1 MEKSEVTN
9 IVKIEASS
17 KTNERRVPTG
27 IEGFDSFVEG
37 GFPRGSMILLAGS
50 ACKS

>member
-17 KTNERRVPTG
+17 KTNERGVPTG